1 MPVVIAAEKIV
12 VGQTVW
18 MWDNFPR
25 TIDSEDGAPR
35 RVRVAALLKSKPI
48 PGIGTIRVEWGD
60 FPMGAGG
67 SAWVFPKQLF
77 ESELELLRA
86 RVKR

>member
-1 MPVVIAAEKIV
+1 MIAEDDLV
-12 VGQTVW
+12 VGKTAW
-18 MWDNFPR
+18 MWGDFPR
-25 TIDSEDGAPR
+25 TLDGEDGAAR